1 MKKFV
6 AVIIAGSLIAGAVS
20 CGGQGSESTRT
31 RNGAGSARTSFDVP
45 ITPQVAAGVE
55 HTCALLS
62 SGAMKCWGS
71 NNYGQLGLGNTD
83 DVNIPTDL
91 PVFEGGARATA
102 ISAGA
107 DHTCA
112 LFDNGAVKC
121 WGLNYSG
128 QLGLRN
134 TTNANKPMLLPV
146 PVDGARATAISA
158 GARHTCALFENG
170 AVKCWGYNAI
180 GQLGL
185 GNTDDVNIPT
195 DLPVFEGGARAT
207 AISAGADHTCALFD
221 NGAVKCWGLNY
232 SGQLGLRNTT
242 NANKPMLLPVPVDG
256 ARATAISAGARH
268 TCALFENGAV
278 KCWGYNAIGQLGLGN
293 TINVNLQTV
302 DLDLGSGVKVT
313 AIRAGGFHTCALFDN
328 GAVKCWGFN
337 KYGQLG
343 LGDTNNRG
351 GAPNEMGD
359 NLPISYQFQIA
370 RVAQTITF
378 SAPTDRVLSATPL
391 TVTATSDSSLLMTL
405 TSSTTSVCTVSG
417 FQVTMLTAGLC
428 TLTAGQT
435 GDSTYLSATDVVR
448 SFTITS
454 VIPPSVPTTEG
465 STPTTLP
472 TKGST
477 PTTLPTEGSTPT
489 TLPTEGST
497 PTTPTT
503 MVLKIVTPTVKK
515 GKSISL
521 STINQSAKIVIPKK
535 ATVVMTVSKA
545 SKTICSVSKTTVKAL
560 AVGTCSLIVAVT
572 PQATTKVKK
581 PKTVKT
587 PVEVIVT
594 K

>member
-121 WGLNYSG
+121 WGS
-128 QLGLRN
+128 
-134 TTNANKPMLLPV
+134 NK
-146 PVDGARATAISA
+146 
-158 GARHTCALFENG
+158 
-170 AVKCWGYNAI
+170 Y

-185 GNTDDVNIPT
+185 G
-195 DLPVFEGGARAT
+195 
-207 AISAGADHTCALFD
+207 
-221 NGAVKCWGLNY
+221 
-232 SGQLGLRNTT
+232 NTT

>member
-6 AVIIAGSLIAGAVS
+6 AVIIAGSLIAGTVS

-45 ITPQVAAGVE
+45 ITPQVAAGGG

-71 NNYGQLGLGNTD
+71 NNYGQLGLGNTT
-83 DVNIPTDL
+83 DVNLPKDL
-91 PVFEGGARATA
+91 PVPVGGAHATA
-102 ISAGA
+102 ISAGGL
-107 DHTCA
+107 HTCA
-112 LFDNGAVKC
+112 LFD
-121 WGLNYSG
+121 
-128 QLGLRN
+128 
-134 TTNANKPMLLPV
+134 
-146 PVDGARATAISA
+146 
-158 GARHTCALFENG
+158 
-170 AVKCWGYNAI
+170 
-180 GQLGL
+180 
-185 GNTDDVNIPT
+185 
-195 DLPVFEGGARAT
+195 
-207 AISAGADHTCALFD
+207 
-221 NGAVKCWGLNY
+221 
-232 SGQLGLRNTT
+232 
-242 NANKPMLLPVPVDG
+242 
-256 ARATAISAGARH
+256 
-268 TCALFENGAV
+268 NGAV

-351 GAPNEMGD
+351 DEPNEMGD

-472 TKGST
+472 T
-477 PTTLPTEGSTPT
+477 
-489 TLPTEGST
+489 EGST

>member
-45 ITPQVAAGVE
+45 ITPQVAAGGG

-91 PVFEGGARATA
+91 PVLEGGARATA
-102 ISAGA
+102 ISAGVY
-107 DHTCA
+107 HTCA

-121 WGLNYSG
+121 WGSNKYG

-158 GARHTCALFENG
+158 G
-170 AVKCWGYNAI
+170 VY
-180 GQLGL
+180 
-185 GNTDDVNIPT
+185 
-195 DLPVFEGGARAT
+195 
-207 AISAGADHTCALFD
+207 HTCALFD
-221 NGAVKCWGLNY
+221 
-232 SGQLGLRNTT
+232 
-242 NANKPMLLPVPVDG
+242 
-256 ARATAISAGARH
+256 
-268 TCALFENGAV
+268 NGAV

-313 AIRAGGFHTCALFDN
+313 AISAGAFHTCALFGNGAVKCWGYNGSGQLGLGNTNDVNKPTDLPVFEGIARATAISAGMQHTCALFDN

-337 KYGQLG
+337 KYWQLG

-472 TKGST
+472 T
-477 PTTLPTEGSTPT
+477 EGSTPT

>member
-121 WGLNYSG
+121 WGSNNY
-128 QLGLRN
+128 
-134 TTNANKPMLLPV
+134 
-146 PVDGARATAISA
+146 
-158 GARHTCALFENG
+158 
-170 AVKCWGYNAI
+170 

-195 DLPVFEGGARAT
+195 DLPVFEG
-207 AISAGADHTCALFD
+207 
-221 NGAVKCWGLNY
+221 
-232 SGQLGLRNTT
+232 
-242 NANKPMLLPVPVDG
+242 G

>member
-6 AVIIAGSLIAGAVS
+6 AVIIVGSLIAGAVS

-91 PVFEGGARATA
+91 PVFEG
-102 ISAGA
+102 
-107 DHTCA
+107 
-112 LFDNGAVKC
+112 
-121 WGLNYSG
+121 
-128 QLGLRN
+128 
-134 TTNANKPMLLPV
+134 
-146 PVDGARATAISA
+146 
-158 GARHTCALFENG
+158 
-170 AVKCWGYNAI
+170 
-180 GQLGL
+180 
-185 GNTDDVNIPT
+185 
-195 DLPVFEGGARAT
+195 
-207 AISAGADHTCALFD
+207 
-221 NGAVKCWGLNY
+221 
-232 SGQLGLRNTT
+232 
-242 NANKPMLLPVPVDG
+242 G

-465 STPTTLP
+465 STPTT
-472 TKGST
+472 
-477 PTTLPTEGSTPT
+477 
-489 TLPTEGST
+489 
-497 PTTPTT
+497 PTT

>member
-31 RNGAGSARTSFDVP
+31 RNGAGSERTSFDVP
-45 ITPQVAAGVE
+45 ITPQVAAGDS
-55 HTCALLS
+55 HTCALFDN
-62 SGAMKCWGS
+62 GAVKCWGYNGFGQLGWGNTNDVTKPTDLPVLEGGARAIAISAGGLHTCALFDNGAVKCWGS

-91 PVFEGGARATA
+91 PVFKGGARATA
-102 ISAGA
+102 ISAGVY
-107 DHTCA
+107 HTCA
-112 LFDNGAVKC
+112 LFD
-121 WGLNYSG
+121 
-128 QLGLRN
+128 
-134 TTNANKPMLLPV
+134 
-146 PVDGARATAISA
+146 
-158 GARHTCALFENG
+158 
-170 AVKCWGYNAI
+170 
-180 GQLGL
+180 
-185 GNTDDVNIPT
+185 
-195 DLPVFEGGARAT
+195 
-207 AISAGADHTCALFD
+207 
-221 NGAVKCWGLNY
+221 
-232 SGQLGLRNTT
+232 
-242 NANKPMLLPVPVDG
+242 
-256 ARATAISAGARH
+256 
-268 TCALFENGAV
+268 NGAV

-313 AIRAGGFHTCALFDN
+313 AISAGAFHTCALFGN
-328 GAVKCWGFN
+328 GAVKCWGYNGF
-337 KYGQLG
+337 GQLG
-343 LGDTNNRG
+343 LGDMNDRG
-351 GAPNEMGD
+351 DEPNEMGD

-378 SAPTDRVLSATPL
+378 SAPTDRVFSATPL

-454 VIPPSVPTTEG
+454 VIPPSVPTTE
-465 STPTTLP
+465 
-472 TKGST
+472 GST

>member
-31 RNGAGSARTSFDVP
+31 RNGAGSERTSFDVP
-45 ITPQVAAGVE
+45 ITPQVAAGD
-55 HTCALLS
+55 S
-62 SGAMKCWGS
+62 
-71 NNYGQLGLGNTD
+71 
-83 DVNIPTDL
+83 
-91 PVFEGGARATA
+91 
-102 ISAGA
+102 
-107 DHTCA
+107 HTCA

-121 WGLNYSG
+121 WGLNYFG
-128 QLGLRN
+128 QLGLGN
-134 TTNANKPMLLPV
+134 TTNASKPMLLPV
-146 PVDGARATAISA
+146 PVDGAHATAISA
-158 GARHTCALFENG
+158 GAYHTCALFGNG
-170 AVKCWGYNAI
+170 AM
-180 GQLGL
+180 
-185 GNTDDVNIPT
+185 
-195 DLPVFEGGARAT
+195 
-207 AISAGADHTCALFD
+207 
-221 NGAVKCWGLNY
+221 KCWGLN
-232 SGQLGLRNTT
+232 
-242 NANKPMLLPVPVDG
+242 
-256 ARATAISAGARH
+256 
-268 TCALFENGAV
+268 
-278 KCWGYNAIGQLGLGN
+278 
-293 TINVNLQTV
+293 
-302 DLDLGSGVKVT
+302 GS
-313 AIRAGGFHTCALFDN
+313 
-328 GAVKCWGFN
+328 
-337 KYGQLG
+337 GQLG

-378 SAPTDRVLSATPL
+378 SAPTDRVFSATPL

-454 VIPPSVPTTEG
+454 VIPPSVPT
-465 STPTTLP
+465 
-472 TKGST
+472 
-477 PTTLPTEGSTPT
+477 
-489 TLPTEGST
+489 TEGST

>member
-6 AVIIAGSLIAGAVS
+6 AVIIGGCLIAGAVS

-31 RNGAGSARTSFDVP
+31 RNGAGSARTSLDVP
-45 ITPQVAAGVE
+45 VTPQVNAGAY
-55 HTCALLS
+55 HTCALS
-62 SGAMKCWGS
+62 DNGAVKCWGLNS
-71 NNYGQLGLGNTD
+71 FGQLGLGNTTNVNLPTEVSFLEGGARATAISAGIYHTCALFDNGAVKCWGRNNYGQLGLGNTTN
-83 DVNIPTDL
+83 VILPTVDL
-91 PVFEGGARATA
+91 DLGSGVKVTA
-102 ISAGA
+102 INAGA

-121 WGLNYSG
+121 WGLNY
-128 QLGLRN
+128 
-134 TTNANKPMLLPV
+134 
-146 PVDGARATAISA
+146 
-158 GARHTCALFENG
+158 
-170 AVKCWGYNAI
+170 Y

-185 GNTDDVNIPT
+185 GNTND
-195 DLPVFEGGARAT
+195 
-207 AISAGADHTCALFD
+207 
-221 NGAVKCWGLNY
+221 
-232 SGQLGLRNTT
+232 
-242 NANKPMLLPVPVDG
+242 
-256 ARATAISAGARH
+256 
-268 TCALFENGAV
+268 
-278 KCWGYNAIGQLGLGN
+278 
-293 TINVNLQTV
+293 
-302 DLDLGSGVKVT
+302 
-313 AIRAGGFHTCALFDN
+313 
-328 GAVKCWGFN
+328 
-337 KYGQLG
+337 
-343 LGDTNNRG
+343 RG

-378 SAPTDRVLSATPL
+378 SAPIGRVFSATPF

-428 TLTAGQT
+428 TLTAGQI

-472 TKGST
+472 TTGGST
-477 PTTLPTEGSTPT
+477 PTTLPTEGST
-489 TLPTEGST
+489 L
-497 PTTPTT
+497 TT
-503 MVLKIVTPTVKK
+503 MVPKIVTPTVKV

-545 SKTICSVSKTTVKAL
+545 SKEICSVSKTTVRAL
-560 AVGTCSLIVAVT
+560 AVGTCSLTVAVT
-572 PQATTKVKK
+572 PRATTKVKK

>member
-91 PVFEGGARATA
+91 PVFEG
-102 ISAGA
+102 
-107 DHTCA
+107 
-112 LFDNGAVKC
+112 
-121 WGLNYSG
+121 
-128 QLGLRN
+128 
-134 TTNANKPMLLPV
+134 
-146 PVDGARATAISA
+146 
-158 GARHTCALFENG
+158 
-170 AVKCWGYNAI
+170 
-180 GQLGL
+180 
-185 GNTDDVNIPT
+185 
-195 DLPVFEGGARAT
+195 
-207 AISAGADHTCALFD
+207 
-221 NGAVKCWGLNY
+221 
-232 SGQLGLRNTT
+232 
-242 NANKPMLLPVPVDG
+242 G

-497 PTTPTT
+497 PTTLPTEGSTPTTPTT

>member
-31 RNGAGSARTSFDVP
+31 RNGAGSERTSFDVP
-45 ITPQVAAGVE
+45 ITPQVAAGDS
-55 HTCALLS
+55 HTCALFDN
-62 SGAMKCWGS
+62 GAVKCWGY
-71 NNYGQLGLGNTD
+71 NGFGQLGLGNTN
-83 DVNIPTDL
+83 DVNKPTDL
-91 PVFEGGARATA
+91 PVFEGIARATA

-107 DHTCA
+107 HHTCA

-121 WGLNYSG
+121 WGLNYFG
-128 QLGLRN
+128 QLGLGN
-134 TTNANKPMLLPV
+134 TTNASKPMLLPV
-146 PVDGARATAISA
+146 PVDGAHATAISA
-158 GARHTCALFENG
+158 GAYHTCALFGNG
-170 AVKCWGYNAI
+170 AM
-180 GQLGL
+180 
-185 GNTDDVNIPT
+185 
-195 DLPVFEGGARAT
+195 
-207 AISAGADHTCALFD
+207 
-221 NGAVKCWGLNY
+221 KCWGLN
-232 SGQLGLRNTT
+232 
-242 NANKPMLLPVPVDG
+242 
-256 ARATAISAGARH
+256 
-268 TCALFENGAV
+268 
-278 KCWGYNAIGQLGLGN
+278 
-293 TINVNLQTV
+293 
-302 DLDLGSGVKVT
+302 GS
-313 AIRAGGFHTCALFDN
+313 
-328 GAVKCWGFN
+328 
-337 KYGQLG
+337 GQLG
-343 LGDTNNRG
+343 LGDMNDRG
-351 GAPNEMGD
+351 DEPNEMGD
-359 NLPISYQFQIA
+359 NLPISYKFQIA

-560 AVGTCSLIVAVT
+560 AVGTCSLTVAVT

>member
-45 ITPQVAAGVE
+45 ITPQVAAGGL

-91 PVFEGGARATA
+91 PVFEG
-102 ISAGA
+102 
-107 DHTCA
+107 
-112 LFDNGAVKC
+112 
-121 WGLNYSG
+121 
-128 QLGLRN
+128 
-134 TTNANKPMLLPV
+134 
-146 PVDGARATAISA
+146 
-158 GARHTCALFENG
+158 
-170 AVKCWGYNAI
+170 
-180 GQLGL
+180 
-185 GNTDDVNIPT
+185 
-195 DLPVFEGGARAT
+195 
-207 AISAGADHTCALFD
+207 
-221 NGAVKCWGLNY
+221 
-232 SGQLGLRNTT
+232 
-242 NANKPMLLPVPVDG
+242 G

-472 TKGST
+472 T
-477 PTTLPTEGSTPT
+477 EGSTPT

>member
-121 WGLNYSG
+121 WGLNYYG

-180 GQLGL
+180 
-185 GNTDDVNIPT
+185 
-195 DLPVFEGGARAT
+195 
-207 AISAGADHTCALFD
+207 
-221 NGAVKCWGLNY
+221 
-232 SGQLGLRNTT
+232 
-242 NANKPMLLPVPVDG
+242 
-256 ARATAISAGARH
+256 
-268 TCALFENGAV
+268 
-278 KCWGYNAIGQLGLGN
+278 
-293 TINVNLQTV
+293 
-302 DLDLGSGVKVT
+302 
-313 AIRAGGFHTCALFDN
+313 
-328 GAVKCWGFN
+328 
-337 KYGQLG
+337 GQLG

-472 TKGST
+472 T
-477 PTTLPTEGSTPT
+477 
-489 TLPTEGST
+489 EGST